1 MTELALGT
9 SDPRIREMSAWFLY
23 FHLCFS
29 FPTGKHCLLS
39 QIGSLQMV
47 GIMVAGVLGLRS
59 FLHLSDP
66 KEKGI
71 FSNFIQKTPGVFRMK
86 PLFTYLNILNLM

>member
-1 MTELALGT
+1 MTELALVT
-9 SDPRIREMSAWFLY
+9 SDLRIREISAWFLY

-39 QIGSLQMV
+39 QIVFLQMV

-59 FLHLSDP
+59 FHLSDP
-66 KEKGI
+66 RRKKGSSFQTLFRKALG
-71 FSNFIQKTPGVFRMK
+71 FSG
-86 PLFTYLNILNLM
+86 